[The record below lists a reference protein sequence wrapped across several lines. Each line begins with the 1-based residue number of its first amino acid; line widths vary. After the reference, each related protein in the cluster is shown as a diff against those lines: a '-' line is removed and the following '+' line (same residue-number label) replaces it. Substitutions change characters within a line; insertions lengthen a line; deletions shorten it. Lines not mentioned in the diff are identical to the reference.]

1 MTHEEDDNSHRVLT
15 LIDDRVTL
23 DPLFPL
29 HAKDYWGFFLAILG
43 LVVAAGGVSLTC
55 ACVLV
60 GMVTFFLR

>member
-1 MTHEEDDNSHRVLT
+1 MAYKEEGNISQRVLT

-43 LVVAAGGVSLTC
+43 LVIAAGG
-55 ACVLV
+55 
-60 GMVTFFLR
+60 MF